1 MFGVRNNR
9 MLESHFIANDI
20 EIIEEGIDIN
30 LEESLINNLS
40 QDKSIVLR
48 KIKFNI
54 DTNAGFPVKLFIMY
68 YHYVNSNYTIYYTTL
83 EFNLNNQSTEEIR
96 DIFEYQIIG

>member
-9 MLESHFIANDI
+9 MLESDFIANDI

-30 LEESLINNLS
+30 LEESWLNNIL
-40 QDKSIVLR
+40 QNKRIVLR

-54 DTNAGFPVKLFIMY
+54 YMTPRFPVKLFIMY
-68 YHYVNSNYTIYYTTL
+68 YHYINPNYRVY
-83 EFNLNNQSTEEIR
+83 
-96 DIFEYQIIG
+96 